1 MGQIQT
7 CGKHFRRGKSTF
19 LQRIYWYLCLNQLV
33 YLRNNGVFSG
43 NNGQWLIA
51 NWNVNTSFPYGSTDA
66 LTNFSHLSRYSA
78 TIKRKFNKCRCSYYQ
93 NSTGDL
99 AFKPNPGPTLSS
111 QSQSRGNIHN
121 YVDDLNSRNGSIG
134 SRKHKMLL
142 SCLSARS
149 VRNKTVDIFYFICE
163 SKVDLIA
170 ITETWLTINDSAIK
184 AELCPDG
191 YKLMDHPR
199 TLHRGGGTGLLFRD
213 TLTVKIVDAGE
224 MNG

>member
-1 MGQIQT
+1 M
-7 CGKHFRRGKSTF
+7 
-19 LQRIYWYLCLNQLV
+19 
-33 YLRNNGVFSG
+33 
-43 NNGQWLIA
+43 
-51 NWNVNTSFPYGSTDA
+51 
-66 LTNFSHLSRYSA
+66 
-78 TIKRKFNKCRCSYYQ
+78 
-93 NSTGDL
+93 
-99 AFKPNPGPTLSS
+99 
-111 QSQSRGNIHN
+111 
-121 YVDDLNSRNGSIG
+121 
-134 SRKHKMLL
+134 
-142 SCLSARS
+142 
-149 VRNKTVDIFYFICE
+149 DIFDFICE